1 MGDFYYRPFV
11 ISEILV
17 GDGIITLSGTINDEY
32 FSVSVVHTDK
42 NVKMLEKLLG
52 KDYSNVSNTKLDN
65 PVEITTIWSVWIVPD
80 NRPDD
85 FTGFQDNE
93 GEKYILMPVYF

>member
-11 ISEILV
+11 VSEILV
-17 GDGIITLSGTINDEY
+17 GDGIIILRGTINDDY
-32 FSVSVVHTDK
+32 FSVSVVSNDK

-52 KDYSNVSNTKLDN
+52 KDYSNVSRTKFDN
-65 PVEITTIWSVWIVPD
+65 PVEISTVWSVWIVPD

-85 FTGFQDNE
+85 FSGFQDNE
-93 GEKYILMPVYF
+93 GKKYILTPAYF